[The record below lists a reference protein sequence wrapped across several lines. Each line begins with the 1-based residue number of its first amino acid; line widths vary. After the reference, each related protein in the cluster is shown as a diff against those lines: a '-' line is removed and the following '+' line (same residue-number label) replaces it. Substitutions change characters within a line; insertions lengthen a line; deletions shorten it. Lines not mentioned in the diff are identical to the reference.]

1 MAKKQRKPAEIDA
14 AEAEIEAQ
22 LQQITEQ
29 RERGMLGFDYDTAMA
44 AAALARALVSFRGER
59 RQQAKAEARELDS
72 FPVEQVVAHLK
83 QRLSVD
89 EIAEV
94 VRDLAGEK
102 EEEALL

>member
-1 MAKKQRKPAEIDA
+1 MAKKQCKPVEIDA

-22 LQQITEQ
+22 LRQITEQ

-59 RQQAKAEARELDS
+59 RQQAKADVRQLESYPL
-72 FPVEQVVAHLK
+72 EQIVAHLK

-89 EIAEV
+89 ERAEV
-94 VRDLAGEK
+94 VRDLTGDK